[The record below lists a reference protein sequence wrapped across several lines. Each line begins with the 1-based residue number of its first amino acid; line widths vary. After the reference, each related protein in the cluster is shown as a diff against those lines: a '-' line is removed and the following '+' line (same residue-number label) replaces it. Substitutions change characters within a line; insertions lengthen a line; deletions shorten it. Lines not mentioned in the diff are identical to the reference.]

1 MKVLIKS
8 ALILDQTSD
17 YSGKKHDILINNGRI
32 EKIGNKLPAPKT
44 VINGKNLHV
53 SIGWFDMR
61 ANFFD
66 PGYEHKEDI
75 YTGCEAAKAG
85 GFTGVALIPNTN
97 PPVQSKNDIAYIISK
112 SAPCL
117 VDLFPYGSVTVDNKG
132 EELTEMLDQDNAGAV
147 AFTDG
152 DKPVW
157 HTDIFLKSLLY
168 LKKFKG
174 LLIDIP
180 EDKWLTMFG
189 TMHEGTVS
197 TTLGMKGLPRI
208 AEEIIVERDIRLLEY
223 AGGRL
228 HLSNISTGES
238 VRLIKQAKR
247 KGLEVTCDIAAHQLV
262 FDDSSVS
269 TFDANYKVYPPF
281 REKSDI
287 KELMKGIEEGVIDV
301 IVTSH
306 TPHDEECK
314 KLEFDHADFGITG
327 LQTFYPVMNKVFG
340 NSYEVYLDKITV
352 TPRNILNIPVPK
364 IAKGA
369 MANLTVFD
377 PKMEW
382 TLDEST
388 NKSKSR
394 FNPFWGQKLKGKIIA
409 TINNGQVHINE

>member
-8 ALILDQTSD
+8 ALILDPTSD
-17 YSGKKHDILINNGRI
+17 SYGKKRDILVNNGII
-32 EKIGNKLPAPKT
+32 ENIGTNIIEPKH
-44 VINGKNLHV
+44 VISGKNLNV
-53 SIGWFDMR
+53 SVGWFDMR

-66 PGYEHKEDI
+66 PGFEQKEDI

-85 GFTGVALIPNTN
+85 GFTGVGLLPNTH
-97 PPVQSKNDIAYIISK
+97 PPVQSKNDIAYIKSK

-117 VDLFPYGSVTVDNKG
+117 VDLFPYGSVTVDNHG
-132 EELTEMLDQDNAGAV
+132 EELTEMLDQASAGAV

-152 DKPVW
+152 SKPIW
-157 HTDIFLKSLLY
+157 HTDIFLKTLLY
-168 LKKFKG
+168 LKKLNG

-189 TMHEGTVS
+189 SMHEGTVS
-197 TTLGMKGLPRI
+197 TTLGLKGLPRV

-238 VRLIKQAKR
+238 LRLIKQAKK
-247 KGLEVTCDIAAHQLV
+247 KGLEVTCDIAAHQLF
-262 FDDSSVS
+262 FDDSYVK

-287 KELMKGIEEGVIDV
+287 KELKKGIEEGVIDV

-314 KLEFDHADFGITG
+314 KLEFDQADFGITG
-327 LQTFYPVMNKVFG
+327 LQTFYPVMNEVFG
-340 NSYEVYLDKITV
+340 SNLDVYLDKITV
-352 TPRNILNIPVPK
+352 KPRKILNIPIPE

-369 MANLTVFD
+369 HANLTVFD
-377 PKMEW
+377 PKEEW
-382 TLDEST
+382 IFDDST
-388 NKSKSR
+388 NKSKSH

-409 TINNGQVHINE
+409 TINNNQVHIND